1 MVTIRAAQP
10 TPEGAAD
17 LANAVGEAYQ
27 QLTIERV
34 QNTASATI
42 AELSASKGDLQV
54 RVENLDAAL
63 RDDLSN
69 AALKA
74 ERDGAVAQLVN
85 YDTRIA
91 QIDFN
96 MALHGSGVEYFEAA
110 EPPGSPAAPRPLR
123 DSAAASEGD
132 GKTVTSLNLAA
143 AARGNGSRVLL
154 VDGDERAR
162 GLTRMGGDDSLPGL
176 ADLTSDHDL
185 ALVDCLVRWKV
196 GEDRAIT
203 VLPSGR
209 VQGIAGLSHSSA
221 FTDVMR
227 EIKGAAGL
235 VVLDSPPILAAAE
248 SLELAAHVDGVVLVV
263 EQGTPLAALED
274 VRSLLEM
281 AGTPLLGYVFNR
293 ATRRGLGEHYA
304 YGYGYRRS

>member
-1 MVTIRAAQP
+1 M
-10 TPEGAAD
+10 
-17 LANAVGEAYQ
+17 
-27 QLTIERV
+27 
-34 QNTASATI
+34 
-42 AELSASKGDLQV
+42 
-54 RVENLDAAL
+54 
-63 RDDLSN
+63 
-69 AALKA
+69 
-74 ERDGAVAQLVN
+74 
-85 YDTRIA
+85 
-91 QIDFN
+91 
-96 MALHGSGVEYFEAA
+96 
-110 EPPGSPAAPRPLR
+110 
-123 DSAAASEGD
+123 
-132 GKTVTSLNLAA
+132 
-143 AARGNGSRVLL
+143 
-154 VDGDERAR
+154 
-162 GLTRMGGDDSLPGL
+162 
-176 ADLTSDHDL
+176 
-185 ALVDCLVRWKV
+185 

-209 VQGIAGLSHSSA
+209 AQGIAGLSHSSA